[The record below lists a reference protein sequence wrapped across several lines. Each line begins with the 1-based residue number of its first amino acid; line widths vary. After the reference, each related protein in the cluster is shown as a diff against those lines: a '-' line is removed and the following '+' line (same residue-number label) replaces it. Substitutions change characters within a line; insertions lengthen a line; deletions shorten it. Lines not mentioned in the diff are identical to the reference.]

1 MYVSDASRV
10 LLNFFSLANEKPS
23 SSVGS
28 QSQLDSLSKH
38 HLMLSQKCIWL
49 QMSLTQ
55 YNIMTSFNN
64 YLVRCYLFSRIQ
76 NKFRTFTLLTDFFG
90 LFLIDSAGACMTIL
104 VIPLVCLEGSLVTW
118 KKIFYRIYF
127 FDIKYPD
134 SHFH

>member
-28 QSQLDSLSKH
+28 QSQLDNLSKH

-64 YLVRCYLFSRIQ
+64 YLVRCYLFSRIK
-76 NKFRTFTLLTDFFG
+76 NKFRTLKENCFHRTF
-90 LFLIDSAGACMTIL
+90 SAETFSVL
-104 VIPLVCLEGSLVTW
+104 GSQIKSSRQITSEPCFNFIF
-118 KKIFYRIYF
+118 KKRINIMHSYRE
-127 FDIKYPD
+127 
-134 SHFH
+134 S

>member
-76 NKFRTFTLLTDFFG
+76 NKTFKENCFHRTFSADTFSVLGSQIKSSSQIISKTCFNFIFLKKLILCTHIVNLELTTL
-90 LFLIDSAGACMTIL
+90 
-104 VIPLVCLEGSLVTW
+104 
-118 KKIFYRIYF
+118 
-127 FDIKYPD
+127 
-134 SHFH
+134 

>member
-64 YLVRCYLFSRIQ
+64 YLVRYYLFSRIQ
-76 NKFRTFTLLTDFFG
+76 NKFRTFKENCFHRAF
-90 LFLIDSAGACMTIL
+90 SADTFSVSVL
-104 VIPLVCLEGSLVTW
+104 GSQIKSSSQITSKPCFNFIF
-118 KKIFYRIYF
+118 KK
-127 FDIKYPD
+127 K
-134 SHFH
+134 